1 MRASEFIVEAP
12 NKHDQQTIDLIKTKR
27 DSGDSA
33 SKIANDIGLSVSQ
46 VQHIIKRHYT
56 DRVRLQQPIDNDTI
70 ELVKML
76 WDEGKGPTAISKDL
90 GIPLKKVN
98 RILELKYPERQNKN
112 LMLGTAL
119 TDDDKKTITDLYLN
133 GASAT
138 DIADQF
144 GIDLSTVP
152 KLLYRLIG
160 VDKYNEIKKLRY
172 GQQGLTVG
180 TTPEQVQQM
189 ADLYRK
195 GYVASSIPKML
206 GLNVQNSTVDY
217 HLRRLPNWIE
227 LRTEHLINRQSKP
240 SVAVTTTKTRSGI
253 GDNQGLKGPQS
264 RHTWGRFPSTKWGMH
279 KP

>member
-1 MRASEFIVEAP
+1 VRASEFITEAST
-12 NKHDQQTIDLIKTKR
+12 KYDQQTIDLIKTKR
-27 DSGDSA
+27 DNGDSA
-33 SKIANDIGLSVSQ
+33 SKIANEIGLSVSQ

-90 GIPLKKVN
+90 GISLRQVN

-112 LMLGTAL
+112 LMLGRAL
-119 TDDDKKTITDLYLN
+119 TDEDMEKIKDSFLN

-138 DIADQF
+138 DIANQF
-144 GIDLSTVP
+144 GIDISTIP

-160 VDKYNEIKKLRY
+160 IDKYKEIKKLRY

-240 SVAVTTTKTRSGI
+240 SVAVTTTKTRGGI
-253 GDNQGLKGPQS
+253 GDNQRLKGPNS
-264 RHTWGRFPSTKWGMH
+264 RHRSGVDWQKLN
-279 KP
+279 

>member
-1 MRASEFIVEAP
+1 MRASEFIVETS
-12 NKHDQQTIDLIKTKR
+12 KKYDQQTIDLIKSKR
-27 DSGDSA
+27 DSGKS
-33 SKIANDIGLSVSQ
+33 SSTIADELGLSVSQ
-46 VQHIIKRHYT
+46 VRHIIKRHYT
-56 DRVRLQQPIDNDTI
+56 DRVRLQQPIDDDTI

-98 RILELKYPERQNKN
+98 RILELKYPERQHKT
-112 LMLGTAL
+112 LMAGNAL
-119 TDDDKKTITDLYLN
+119 TDEDKKQITDLFLN

-144 GIDLSTVP
+144 GIDISTVP
-152 KLLYRLIG
+152 KLLYKLIG
-160 VDKYNEIKKLRY
+160 VDKYNEIKKQRY

-189 ADLYRK
+189 ADLYSK
-195 GYVASSIPKML
+195 GYSSSSIPKML

-227 LRTEHLINRQSKP
+227 IRTDHLINKQSKP
-240 SVAVTTTKTRSGI
+240 SVAVTTTKTRGGI
-253 GDNQGLKGPQS
+253 GDNLRSKGPQS
-264 RHTWGRFPSTKWGMH
+264 IHTSGVNWPKYGE
-279 KP
+279 